1 MANILIQDLN
11 AQSGLVELNTSELN
25 EVKGGCPICIFLV
38 AVAVG
43 YLLND

>member
-11 AQSGLVELNTSELN
+11 TQSVLVELNTSELN
-25 EVKGGCPICIFLV
+25 EVKGGCPICIFLI

-43 YLLND
+43 YALNN